1 MVLDLIQEEVL
12 HIQVVD
18 LAVIIFGGD
27 LSSSTHANNKTRSIL
42 VIGKD
47 FIQGIDGT
55 IIYTEKMYSTN
66 FTIDNKIFCL
76 SLHYNGDNSYLFVN
90 SKEIIKFKA
99 KDSKIVPY
107 PLRVGNI

>member
-66 FTIDNKIFCL
+66 FTIDNKIF
-76 SLHYNGDNSYLFVN
+76 
-90 SKEIIKFKA
+90 
-99 KDSKIVPY
+99 
-107 PLRVGNI
+107 